1 MERNSDRCGPGR
13 VVAYRLAMGS
23 RAAVTFLGLL
33 ASAILAACSSSGGD
47 SPAAPATPDRRE
59 GFTFAVIGDYPYVP
73 EDVPKFDR
81 LIEAVNAEGP
91 ALVLHVGD
99 LGSKVCT
106 DAALN
111 TSLAAIGRF
120 TMPVVYTPGDNEWT
134 DCHESGVE
142 PVQRLSRVRQLFFP
156 SEQSL
161 GGRTVTV
168 TRQSP
173 EYPENSRLS
182 FGDVTFVAVHQVGS
196 SNGLGRTAESDA
208 EAVARSAAGQAW
220 IRAGFESAVSGGSKG
235 IVVFFQA
242 DPNFDLYRLGV
253 RNAHTEFVRTLE
265 REAILYRRPVLLVHG
280 DTHVF
285 RVDKALVASGDGK
298 LIENVTRLENFGE
311 REVHWSRVTVDPT
324 GPELFT
330 FSPGIVA
337 GNVVQHPA
345 PPR

>member
-1 MERNSDRCGPGR
+1 M
-13 VVAYRLAMGS
+13 VAYRLLMGR
-23 RAAVTFLGLL
+23 RAAVTFVGLL
-33 ASAILAACSSSGGD
+33 ASTILAACSSGSGE
-47 SPAAPATPDRRE
+47 SPAGPTVPDRRD

-106 DAALN
+106 DEALN
-111 TSLAAIGRF
+111 TSLAAMGRF

-134 DCHESGVE
+134 DCHESGVD
-142 PVQRLSRVRQLFFP
+142 PLPRLSRVRQLFFP
-156 SEQSL
+156 SDQSL
-161 GGRTVTV
+161 GRRTVAV
-168 TRQSP
+168 TRQSA

-196 SNGLGRTAESDA
+196 SNGVGRTPESDA
-208 EAVARSAAGQAW
+208 EASARSAAGQAW
-220 IRAGFESAVSGGSKG
+220 IRAGFESTVSGGSKG

-253 RNAHTEFVRTLE
+253 RNAHTDFLRTLE
-265 REAILYRRPVLLVHG
+265 REAIAYRRPVLLIHG

-285 RVDKALVASGDGK
+285 RVDKALFASGDGK
-298 LIENVTRLENFGE
+298 PIENVTRLENFGA
-311 REVHWSRVTVDPT
+311 RDVHWSRVTVDPT

-337 GNVVQHPA
+337 GNVVPRPA